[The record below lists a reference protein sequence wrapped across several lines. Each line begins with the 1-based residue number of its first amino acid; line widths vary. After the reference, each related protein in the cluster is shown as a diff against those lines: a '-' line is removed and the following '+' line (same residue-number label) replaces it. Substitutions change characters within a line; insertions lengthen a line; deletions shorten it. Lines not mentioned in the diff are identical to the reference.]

1 MTKPTGWW
9 TTHPTMLT
17 ITVAGSWDSNGDGIG
32 DFEGIRQHLDDLEA
46 MGVSGLRLQQVT
58 RFDDDYEFNGLVSQ
72 DWFDV
77 DPLYGTM
84 ADFDRLMAE
93 CRERDIAII
102 VMAVPEYLGWHHPD
116 YLAAKKAR
124 EEGVD
129 DPRVGWF
136 GWEDDGTVELTWDHP
151 GPDAANPAYVE
162 AYLEHVRF
170 WMDKGIVGW
179 DVDSIESWKNL
190 NVDALRAITGNVV
203 KRGGFITA
211 EHSSLEHD
219 ITRWGGFNAGT
230 GIRRDRL
237 YRELEAMLEGDA
249 DYIRRGLAQRRQ
261 LIEHGMFPFQQF
273 GNRMFERYRGLYMR
287 QMFRLQVAFNAAL
300 PDQVWV
306 VAGIL
311 AYPRAQRTPLPAPLD
326 VSFWGIRVVNRGLDH
341 AEIERQES
349 DPSSPYRFFKR
360 MFALRAS
367 EPALGI
373 GELDELPTD
382 TWQTVF
388 AGLRTSEDGTQ
399 RAVTMFNFSEEPC
412 RVVVTVGEG
421 IGTLRNYLSGEVVP
435 VEGDTLTVELGRYGF
450 KLFEVTG

>member
-1 MTKPTGWW
+1 MAKPAGWW
-9 TTHPTMLT
+9 TTHPTILNV
-17 ITVAGSWDSNGDGIG
+17 TVAGSWDSNGDGIG

-46 MGVSGLRLQQVT
+46 MGVGGLRFQQIT
-58 RFDDDYEFNGLVSQ
+58 RFDDDFEWFGLVSQ

-77 DPLYGTM
+77 DPAYGSM
-84 ADFDRLMAE
+84 ADFDRMMAA
-93 CRERDIAII
+93 CRERDIAIM

-116 YLAAKKAR
+116 YLAAKKAHDA
-124 EEGVD
+124 GVD

-136 GWEDDGTVELTWDHP
+136 GWEDDGTVELIWNRP
-151 GPDAANPAYVE
+151 GPDLANRAYVE
-162 AYLEHVRF
+162 AYLEHLRF
-170 WMDKGIVGW
+170 WMEKGVAGW
-179 DVDSIESWKNL
+179 DADAVQVWKNL
-190 NVDALRAITGNVV
+190 NLDTVRSITGCVV
-203 KRGGFITA
+203 ERGGFITS
-211 EHSSLEHD
+211 ESHSLEHD
-219 ITRWGGFNAGT
+219 IIRRGGFNAGT
-230 GIRRDRL
+230 GRKRDAL
-237 YRELEAMLEGDA
+237 YRELDAMLEGDA
-249 DYIRRGLAQRRQ
+249 DYIRRGLATRRQ
-261 LIEHGMFPFQQF
+261 LIELGMFPFQQF
-273 GNRMFERYRGLYMR
+273 GDQMYERYSRPNHPFKL

-300 PDQVWV
+300 PDQVW
-306 VAGIL
+306 AFANAIAFPTKPL
-311 AYPRAQRTPLPAPLD
+311 TPLPGLD
-326 VSFWGIRVVNRGLDH
+326 VVCWGQLDH

-349 DPSSPYRFFKR
+349 DPSSPYQFFKR

-399 RAVTMFNFSEEPC
+399 RAVTVFNFVEEPC

>member
-287 QMFRLQVAFNAAL
+287 QMFRLQVAFNAGPPRPGVGGGRHPRL
-300 PDQVWV
+300 PEG
-306 VAGIL
+306 A
-311 AYPRAQRTPLPAPLD
+311 A
-326 VSFWGIRVVNRGLDH
+326 H
-341 AEIERQES
+341 AATR
-349 DPSSPYRFFKR
+349 PPGRLF
-360 MFALRAS
+360 
-367 EPALGI
+367 LG
-373 GELDELPTD
+373 
-382 TWQTVF
+382 
-388 AGLRTSEDGTQ
+388 
-399 RAVTMFNFSEEPC
+399 
-412 RVVVTVGEG
+412 
-421 IGTLRNYLSGEVVP
+421 Y
-435 VEGDTLTVELGRYGF
+435 
-450 KLFEVTG
+450 